1 MLVTPS
7 EPDGDPLQLWF
18 DSLDRLD
25 LCAADT
31 LVLPSHQGVFRGLPA
46 RVQELRDHHRHQF
59 DTLRVFVAEFGR
71 CSAFDAMLHVF
82 PKLRHPMDDMLAL
95 GETIAHLAW
104 LRQRGDLVRTLD
116 DDGVHRYAAVTVTAE
131 DRGTHW

>member
-1 MLVTPS
+1 
-7 EPDGDPLQLWF
+7 
-18 DSLDRLD
+18 
-25 LCAADT
+25 
-31 LVLPSHQGVFRGLPA
+31 
-46 RVQELRDHHRHQF
+46 
-59 DTLRVFVAEFGR
+59 
-71 CSAFDAMLHVF
+71 MLHVF